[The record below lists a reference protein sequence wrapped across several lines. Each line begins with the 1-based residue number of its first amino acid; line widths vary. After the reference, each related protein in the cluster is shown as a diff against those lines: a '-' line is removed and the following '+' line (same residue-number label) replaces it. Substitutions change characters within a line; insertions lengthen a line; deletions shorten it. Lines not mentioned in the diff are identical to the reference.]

1 MSTILLGGEKNR
13 DGTWSDYTDVTPS
26 WKKVTSPITW
36 QDEWRVKAPA
46 HRSGDIITVFN
57 KSGRAQNVILAGYD
71 EESGTFGA
79 ARPTVE
85 DYDSHLCDVETSPG
99 YGR

>member
-57 KSGRAQNVILAGYD
+57 K
-71 EESGTFGA
+71 EW
-79 ARPTVE
+79 
-85 DYDSHLCDVETSPG
+85 TSTERYP
-99 YGR
+99 RRVR